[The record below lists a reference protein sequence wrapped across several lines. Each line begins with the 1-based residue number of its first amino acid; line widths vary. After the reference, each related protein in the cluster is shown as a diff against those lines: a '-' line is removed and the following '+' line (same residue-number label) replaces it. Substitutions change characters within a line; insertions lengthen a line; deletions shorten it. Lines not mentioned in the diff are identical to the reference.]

1 MDFKQNP
8 KMKSQIA
15 CFKEGGQVYKSR
27 THKEDP
33 KELKEDKAIAKKAV
47 SQHEAAKHKGEAKTE
62 LKLKGGRR
70 VPKAKGTVNKFKKGG
85 AVDTAEKGKPSA
97 GKDPIKKVKEAPKKA
112 ATPSKAKTKKPEVP
126 GTETGP
132 SGNLSAMTAPPAEG
146 PMAAA
151 PSAATMMPEM
161 EGMQNMAA
169 GKRVRPQFFNEEP
182 DDMTAVPTRPRK
194 APIPKKVR
202 PMVAPLGAASDIETS
217 MMGPQDYG
225 MSGGV
230 SDEEREMIM
239 NMFQGG
245 PQGYS
250 DGRSVDGRRYTYGE
264 INGMPVTEEQM
275 RAIEA
280 QMAARPKSQSEIE
293 LDEFANRA
301 RSKMTPQAPGKPMK
315 GFAYGGMVPGAAG
328 LGNAMDTG
336 PLGSAAPMGSPRNVP
351 MSPQEMDIMRG
362 LQAVGNY
369 CKGGKAY

>member
-62 LKLKGGRR
+62 LKLKSGRR
-70 VPKAKGTVNKFKKGG
+70 VPKTKGTVNKYKAGG
-85 AVDTAEKGKPSA
+85 GVDTAEKGKPSGA
-97 GKDPIKKVKEAPKKA
+97 KNKIKKVKEAPKKA

-132 SGNLSAMTAPPAEG
+132 SGNLSAMTAPPAAG

-151 PSAATMMPEM
+151 PSAATAMPEM
-161 EGMQNMAA
+161 EGMQNMAG

-194 APIPKKVR
+194 VMPKKAR
-202 PMVAPLGAASDIETS
+202 PMPATMMAPLGAASDAEAS

-225 MSGGV
+225 MSGAV
-230 SDEEREMIM
+230 SDAERQQIM
-239 NMFQGG
+239 DLFQGG
-245 PQGYS
+245 P
-250 DGRSVDGRRYTYGE
+250 
-264 INGMPVTEEQM
+264 
-275 RAIEA
+275 
-280 QMAARPKSQSEIE
+280 KSRCAPLKPRWPLRQSH
-293 LDEFANRA
+293 RA
-301 RSKMTPQAPGKPMK
+301 RWS
-315 GFAYGGMVPGAAG
+315 
-328 LGNAMDTG
+328 
-336 PLGSAAPMGSPRNVP
+336 
-351 MSPQEMDIMRG
+351 
-362 LQAVGNY
+362 
-369 CKGGKAY
+369 